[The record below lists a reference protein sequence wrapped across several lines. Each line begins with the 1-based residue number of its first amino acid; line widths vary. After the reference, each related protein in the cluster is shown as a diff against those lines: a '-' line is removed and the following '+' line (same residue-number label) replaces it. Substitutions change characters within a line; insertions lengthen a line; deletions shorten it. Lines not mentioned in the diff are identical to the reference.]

1 MTSTSDLPPGCL
13 AVVDAHLAVAD
24 AEVCPEWFLQWE
36 CLNVTSQSTDA
47 VVTFEKLRRIGAE
60 SVTYGKGDHVIID
73 HVGKR
78 LSVFKDSR
86 GKVTHKMSML
96 GAVHGFSM
104 PRGGSFTD
112 AEVEVSR
119 EPESVFGLQKFK
131 FKIHHLSLASN
142 KQFEEFTKEARDA
155 VPNHFAV
162 SSGGAG
168 DVASVRPRPVV
179 PGSVVKETANS
190 PLNQITVRLCV
201 RNTRGTV
208 VRYVHLA

>member
-1 MTSTSDLPPGCL
+1 M
-13 AVVDAHLAVAD
+13 
-24 AEVCPEWFLQWE
+24 
-36 CLNVTSQSTDA
+36 
-47 VVTFEKLRRIGAE
+47 VTFEKLRRIGAE
-60 SVTYGKGDHVIID
+60 SVTYGKEDHVIID

-78 LSVFKDSR
+78 LSVFKDSH
-86 GKVTHKMSML
+86 GKVTHKQSML

-131 FKIHHLSLASN
+131 FGIHHLSPASK

-155 VPNHFAV
+155 VPDHFAV
-162 SSGGAG
+162 TSTGGAE
-168 DVASVRPRPVV
+168 DAASVRPRPVV

-190 PLNQITVRLCV
+190 PLKQITVRLCV
-201 RNTRGTV
+201 HNTKGTT
-208 VRYVHLA
+208 VRYVQPA